1 MIKKVPKGL
10 NCYLLRVRLGI
21 FGFQLYN
28 GGMAR
33 KPRVHYPGAL
43 YHVILRG
50 NDGQSIFFDDKDR
63 TRFYFLLQ
71 EGGERFGHRIHA
83 FCLMGNHFHA
93 AIQVG
98 EVSLSRILQNLSFR
112 YTRWVNWRQGRSG
125 HLFQGRYKAV
135 LVDADSYLLELTRY
149 IHLNPVRAG
158 MVKEPQDYLWS
169 GHRAYLGFEAIPW
182 LTTDWVLS
190 QFSGRV
196 SSARRGYERF
206 VWEGKGENHKEE
218 YYRGSSG
225 DSRIL
230 GDDAFVDRILGE
242 KQAVMRPKVTLVGLI
257 KAVCRKYSIKEEE
270 LRGSGRGR
278 RLSEVRG
285 MAAWLILELG
295 VGTLREL
302 GQVTGRDVTTL
313 SSAAKR
319 LQMRAKEDLELAG
332 RMKDLL
338 EAAH

>member
-1 MIKKVPKGL
+1 
-10 NCYLLRVRLGI
+10 
-21 FGFQLYN
+21 
-28 GGMAR
+28 MAR
-33 KPRVHYPGAL
+33 KPRVHFPGAL

-50 NDGQSIFFDDKDR
+50 NDGQRIFFDNKDQAH
-63 TRFYFLLQ
+63 FSFLLQ
-71 EGGERFGHRIHA
+71 KGVERFGHRIHA
-83 FCLMGNHFHA
+83 FCLMSNHVHL

-98 EVSLSRILQNLSFR
+98 EVSLSRIIQNIGFR
-112 YTRWVNWRQGRSG
+112 YTRWFNWRQSRSG

-135 LVDADSYLLELTRY
+135 LVDADVYLLELTRY

-158 MVKEPQDYLWS
+158 IVGEPEDYPWS
-169 GHRAYLGFEAIPW
+169 GHRAYLGREVIPW

-190 QFSGRV
+190 EFSGRETT
-196 SSARRGYERF
+196 ARRAYERF
-206 VWEGKGENHKEE
+206 VREGKGENHKQE
-218 YYRGSSG
+218 YHEGSSG
-225 DSRIL
+225 DGRIL

-242 KQAVMRPKVTLVGLI
+242 KAVMRPKGTLVKLM
-257 KAVCRKYSIKEEE
+257 KAVCREYSINEAE

-295 VGTLREL
+295 ISTLGEL
-302 GQVTGRDVTTL
+302 GKVTGRDVTTL

-319 LQMRAKEDLELAG
+319 LQIRAKKDLELAG

-338 EAAH
+338 EAVL

>member
-1 MIKKVPKGL
+1 
-10 NCYLLRVRLGI
+10 
-21 FGFQLYN
+21 
-28 GGMAR
+28 MAR
-33 KPRVHYPGAL
+33 KLRVHSPGAL

-50 NDGQSIFFDDKDR
+50 NDGQRIFFDDKDR

-71 EGGERFGHRIHA
+71 EGVERFGHRIHA
-83 FCLMGNHFHA
+83 FCLMGNHVHVV
-93 AIQVG
+93 IQVS

-135 LVDADSYLLELTRY
+135 LVDADVYLLELTRY

-158 MVKEPQDYLWS
+158 MVKEPEDYRWS
-169 GHRAYLGFEAIPW
+169 GHRAYLGLETIPW
-182 LTTDWVLS
+182 LTTDQVLS

-196 SSARRGYERF
+196 SSARKAYERF
-206 VWEGKGENHKEE
+206 VGEGKGEKHKEE
-218 YYRGSSG
+218 YYRGSAADG
-225 DSRIL
+225 RIL
-230 GDDAFVDRILGE
+230 GDDVFVDRILGE
-242 KQAVMRPKVTLVGLI
+242 KQTVMRPKVTLAGVM
-257 KAVCRKYSIKEEE
+257 KAVCRKYSIKEAE
-270 LRGSGRGR
+270 LRGSARGR

-295 VGTLREL
+295 VSTLGEL
-302 GQVTGRDVTTL
+302 GPVTGRDVTTL

-319 LQMRAKEDLELAG
+319 LQIRAKEDLELAG

-338 EAAH
+338 EAAS